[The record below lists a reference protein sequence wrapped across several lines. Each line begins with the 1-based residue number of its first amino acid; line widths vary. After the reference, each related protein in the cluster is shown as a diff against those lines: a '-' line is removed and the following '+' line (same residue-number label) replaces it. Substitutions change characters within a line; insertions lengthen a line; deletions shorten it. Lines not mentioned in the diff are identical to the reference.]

1 MIELFLSL
9 KKRFQHGVKLVVFG
23 ASSSLRLDGLG
34 RAEVNA
40 LGKREGL
47 KPYPTKFTFSNR
59 SS

>member
-9 KKRFQHGVKLVVFG
+9 KKRFQHGVKLVEFS

-47 KPYPTKFTFSNR
+47 KPYPTKFTFI
-59 SS
+59 